1 MFSPLYINNYLFL
14 GLIQRPLS
22 TSEMRTNAIAIQ
34 LKTVLSVAIP
44 MVKKAM
50 PRMRNM
56 PDDLRLFRFIDCLFP
71 SCNLCLAG
79 V

>member
-1 MFSPLYINNYLFL
+1 MFSPLYINTYLFL
-14 GLIQRPLS
+14 GLIQRPPS

-34 LKTVLSVAIP
+34 LKTVLLVEIP

-56 PDDLRLFRFIDCLFP
+56 PDDLRLFRFIDDFW
-71 SCNLCLAG
+71 SFT
-79 V
+79 

>member
-1 MFSPLYINNYLFL
+1 MFSPLYINTYLFL
-14 GLIQRPLS
+14 GLIQRPPS

-34 LKTVLSVAIP
+34 LKTVLLVAIP

-56 PDDLRLFRFIDCLFP
+56 PDDLRLFRFIDDFCSFT
-71 SCNLCLAG
+71 
-79 V
+79 